1 MQTPG
6 TKEHGPL
13 FAELHAHLNIFLAKN
28 DVGRMGMDMILTLEL
43 IYEGQKDSLSF

>member
-13 FAELHAHLNIFLAKN
+13 FAELHAHLNIFLAK
-28 DVGRMGMDMILTLEL
+28 VTKAEWGMGYDF
-43 IYEGQKDSLSF
+43 DFSADF